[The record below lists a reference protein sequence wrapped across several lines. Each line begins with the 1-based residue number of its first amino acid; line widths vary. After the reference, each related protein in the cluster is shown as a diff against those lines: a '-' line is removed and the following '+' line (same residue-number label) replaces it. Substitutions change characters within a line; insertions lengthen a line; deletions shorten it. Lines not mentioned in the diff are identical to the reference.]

1 MQAGERIVSIP
12 YYQLKIWETGV
23 SYRYVYGEAYL
34 FKAIP
39 EVKALAL
46 VSPSNQGL
54 YPHPYPNSIKFKP
67 LGKEEYVERLRQ
79 AIKNILEVAEEEP
92 KPVFDVG
99 GFKGL
104 IKMVLSNLFGGS
116 KARAKPRATPYLEK
130 RLALGYLVD
139 VLEITSPD
147 VRIAVEKT
155 YWRPLRI
162 IFSRD
167 REGEQILSSVE
178 YLVDNRWIEDRVIY
192 KILRDNR
199 DALNTLLEDLTI

>member
-1 MQAGERIVSIP
+1 MQAGEKIVSIP

-23 SYRYVYGEAYL
+23 SYRYLYGEAYF
-34 FKAIP
+34 FKAMP

-46 VSPSNQGL
+46 VSPSDRGL
-54 YPHPYPNSIKFKP
+54 YPHPYPNSIKLKP
-67 LGKEEYVERLRQ
+67 LGKEEYVERLRSS
-79 AIKNILEVAEEEP
+79 IKSILEVAEEEP

-104 IKMVLSNLFGGS
+104 IKMVFSNLFGGS
-116 KARAKPRATPYLEK
+116 KARAKPRATPYLER

-139 VLEITSPD
+139 VLEITDPD
-147 VRIAVEKT
+147 VRMSVEKT

-162 IFSRD
+162 IFRD
-167 REGEQILSSVE
+167 REGEQIVSSVE
-178 YLVDNRWIEDRVIY
+178 YLVDNRWIEDRLIY

-199 DALNTLLEDLTI
+199 NVFNMLLEDLTI